1 MRHCAAYFVDL
12 GGEVAVG
19 AGLGVDPVRGGA
31 PRHVH
36 DEGGHEA
43 VQLVVVGVE
52 AVRRGGQARGELA
65 ACNITQ

>member
-1 MRHCAAYFVDL
+1 M
-12 GGEVAVG
+12 G

-52 AVRRGGQARGELA
+52 VVRRGGQARGELA